1 MASNISIEYT
11 NLNRDIWDLFKE
23 YEDMSEFNE
32 LDDTSERLSD
42 TICEETICEET
53 ISEET
58 ISEETISEETI
69 NDSDECVNC
78 KAKNSLIQDMKE
90 GFVVCNNCGIVCDE
104 LLDCNPEWK
113 NYDDGNITNG
123 RCGVATNFFYP
134 KSSLGTTI
142 AGSNYNR
149 IKRSHNWGT
158 MPYRER
164 SLYLVLDE
172 ITVRCEK
179 YYIKKII
186 IDDSKFLYKKI
197 SECKHLTGK
206 NNGKFIIFRGSNRRS
221 LIAACVFFACKLNKN
236 TRSPKEIAQIFNLKM
251 TEITKGCKK
260 FLQLMKNYD
269 DTYRLESSTPEHFII
284 RYCNILQIHKKDIEI
299 AQIISQN
306 VKKLGLASDHTP
318 PSVAAGSILLM
329 SKMNNLSLTKKSI
342 SKKFSISEVT
352 ISKIYKKIEEY
363 QQLLVDTEQTDKI
376 VEMMNQ
382 M

>member
-1 MASNISIEYT
+1 MASNINIEYE
-11 NLNRDIWDLFKE
+11 NSSRDIWELFNE
-23 YEDMSEFNE
+23 LENYEDMCEFY
-32 LDDTSERLSD
+32 DDTESSPDISSD
-42 TICEETICEET
+42 TPDDI
-53 ISEET
+53 
-58 ISEETISEETI
+58 
-69 NDSDECVNC
+69 DECINC
-78 KAKNSLIQDMKE
+78 KAVNSLIQDSKE
-90 GFVVCNNCGIVCDE
+90 GFIVCNECGIICDE
-104 LLDCNPEWK
+104 ILDYNPEWK
-113 NYDDGNITNG
+113 NYDDGNGVNS
-123 RCGVATNFFYP
+123 RCGIPTNFFLP

-149 IKRSHNWGT
+149 IKRLHSWGS

-172 ITVRCEK
+172 INTKCEK
-179 YYIKKII
+179 NNIKKNI
-186 IDDSKFLYKKI
+186 IDDAKLLYKGI
-197 SECKHLTGK
+197 SECKHINGK
-206 NNGKFIIFRGSNRRS
+206 NKDKFIIFRGSNRRS

-236 TRSPKEIAQIFNLKM
+236 IRSPKEIAHIFNLKM
-251 TEITKGCKK
+251 TDITKGCKK
-260 FLQLMKNYD
+260 FLQLMKNNNN
-269 DTYRLESSTPEHFII
+269 TNKLASSTPEHFII
-284 RYCNILQIHKKDIEI
+284 RFCNTLQIHKKDIEI

-329 SKMNNLSLTKKSI
+329 SKMNNLSLTKKLI

-352 ISKIYKKIEEY
+352 ISKIYKKIDEY